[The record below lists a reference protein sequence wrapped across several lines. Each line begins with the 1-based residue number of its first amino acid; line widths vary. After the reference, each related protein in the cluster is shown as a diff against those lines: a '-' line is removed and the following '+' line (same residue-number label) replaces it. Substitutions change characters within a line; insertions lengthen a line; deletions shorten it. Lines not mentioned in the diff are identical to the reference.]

1 MRAWRKPNVS
11 IRQRE
16 IIVAGGSGGIGA
28 EVTRTLAGD
37 GAKLT
42 ITYRSNVERARE
54 LNSIARVEQADLTIA
69 ADRQRLL
76 ETTPELYGLVVMT
89 GDPARAS
96 AAESAE
102 DTMRRSHDNNY
113 LGPILLAR
121 EAAELMTAR
130 TQPGAIVLISTM
142 QAAALFPNSTMY
154 ASQKAALVHAARI
167 LAKET
172 RGPSGVRVNVISPG
186 IINAGMAQSSIAS
199 GKYNRF
205 LDDGVISRFGKPKD
219 IARAVRFLL
228 EPDHYITGQVL
239 CIDGGITL

>member
-1 MRAWRKPNVS
+1 VS

>member
-1 MRAWRKPNVS
+1 MS